1 MHYYPGVNNFN
12 NCSLS
17 RFKKEE
23 KGEPAAREI
32 SEILPHI
39 EYELHYRLLQKLRL
53 RGMNAIF
60 GLSLQ
65 LAFGENLV
73 TVLASGTGVYIPALP
88 GSWLPKD
95 EYHSG
100 HPSCEHENPEE
111 SPPISKADQAKD
123 HVSPTH
129 IAKPKNTIEFAGKVE
144 HTYVI
149 DTRAPEPE
157 ELSFLL
163 NDPLPPPGMLVMTTD
178 YPTNGENRA
187 WFSEF
192 KPRKCVNTSSASNW
206 RSLHTF
212 VKVHSIPS
220 LKPDDALG
228 LAFFKPSGGGQMF
241 TDTSSP
247 AAHHSSSHS
256 DTPTNLALINDCLTT
271 CLRDCNQLTWFHFRC
286 LMPCA
291 IVALRYRL
299 NITDD
304 DAVQILC
311 SGFTLSPS
319 CEESTLLPNPLSAYV
334 KPEGQKSA
342 TSTRRSL
349 FNRPKNLRSIAEIE
363 KKTLRHLD
371 TLEIN
376 YSKKS
381 ATQAYYKKAKWW
393 KSFPKETWIKSQE
406 NSQSRRLSSRTSGSA
421 SGPSDI
427 NKSGGERCLLTPLSS
442 LPNHEVT
449 HYLGNYSFYFV
460 RETTDLREI
469 GGQRSFIHAAVMEA
483 QSVIAAH
490 TVSLGG
496 NALLSYHVSE
506 LLVNRPTSRNQAQ
519 CLIHLSGDMVR
530 SKII

>member
-1 MHYYPGVNNFN
+1 MNLNFI
-12 NCSLS
+12 SL
-17 RFKKEE
+17 
-23 KGEPAAREI
+23 P
-32 SEILPHI
+32 L
-39 EYELHYRLLQKLRL
+39 YQ
-53 RGMNAIF
+53 
-60 GLSLQ
+60 
-65 LAFGENLV
+65 
-73 TVLASGTGVYIPALP
+73 SGTGVYIPALP
-88 GSWLPKD
+88 GSWLPKVCLITRVRSMLLCRAHIR
-95 EYHSG
+95 YRHKGSG
-100 HPSCEHENPEE
+100 
-111 SPPISKADQAKD
+111 AGR
-123 HVSPTH
+123 
-129 IAKPKNTIEFAGKVE
+129 IEFSTQRSAATSWLVD
-144 HTYVI
+144 VNV
-149 DTRAPEPE
+149 PC
-157 ELSFLL
+157 
-163 NDPLPPPGMLVMTTD
+163 MLVMTTD

-393 KSFPKETWIKSQE
+393 KSFPKETWIKSQV
-406 NSQSRRLSSRTSGSA
+406 RL
-421 SGPSDI
+421 
-427 NKSGGERCLLTPLSS
+427 K
-442 LPNHEVT
+442 
-449 HYLGNYSFYFV
+449 Y
-460 RETTDLREI
+460 
-469 GGQRSFIHAAVMEA
+469 Q
-483 QSVIAAH
+483 
-490 TVSLGG
+490 
-496 NALLSYHVSE
+496 
-506 LLVNRPTSRNQAQ
+506 
-519 CLIHLSGDMVR
+519 
-530 SKII
+530 